1 MNDAFLSLSIYIY
14 DYINVPSKNPGKILM
29 YLKVKIDGL
38 PIPAKVG
45 FLKGPKTK
53 QYVGTARPL
62 LFNYCALRIQTLP

>member
-38 PIPAKVG
+38 PIPAKVEI
-45 FLKGPKTK
+45 K
-53 QYVGTARPL
+53 QYVGTARHL
-62 LFNYCALRIQTLP
+62 LFNYCTLRIQTLP